1 MKKKTNRR
9 DIDGVLLLDKPLEIS
24 SSRAAL
30 IIKGIY
36 KANKAGHTGSLDLL
50 ASGLLP
56 ICLGQAT
63 KFSQVLLDADK
74 RYFAVAKLGERTET
88 CDSEGE
94 VIQQADATVVTLEQI
109 NAVLAKFMGAQTQI
123 PSMYSALKHNGQPLY
138 KLARQGIEV
147 ERKPRDIVIH
157 ELINLGYDAV
167 TQELTL
173 EVASSKGTYIRNLV
187 DDIGVELGCFAYVKQ
202 LRRLG
207 TGPFQLNDSVT
218 IEQLDKLQEADESID
233 ALLLPV
239 DSLLQHLQV
248 IELNAEQA
256 GLLKNGIKQVGFEQL
271 FAAADP
277 QQLFRAYFQ
286 KQFLGVVEFNEEGLL
301 KAKRLLATG

>member
-1 MKKKTNRR
+1 MKKKINRR

-30 IIKGIY
+30 IIKGIF
-36 KANKAGHTGSLDLL
+36 KANKAGHTGSLDVL

-56 ICLGQAT
+56 VCLGQAT

-74 RYFAVAKLGERTET
+74 RYYTVAKLGERTET

-94 VIQQADATVVTLEQI
+94 VIQQSDAKRITLEQI
-109 NAVLAKFMGAQTQI
+109 NTVLKKFTGAQTQI

-157 ELINLGYDAV
+157 ELINLGYDQA
-167 TQELTL
+167 TQELKL
-173 EVASSKGTYIRNLV
+173 EVACSKGTYIRNLV
-187 DDIGVELGCFAYVKQ
+187 DDIGVELGCFAYVKE

-207 TGPFQLNDSVT
+207 TGPFHLNESVT
-218 IEQLDKLQEADESID
+218 IEQLDKMQEAGESID
-233 ALLLPV
+233 ELLLPV
-239 DSLLQHLQV
+239 DSLLQHLDV
-248 IELNAEQA
+248 INLSAEQA
-256 GLLKNGIKQVGFEQL
+256 GLLKNGIKQTGFESL
-271 FAAADP
+271 RDADNP
-277 QQLFRAYFQ
+277 QQLFRAYCQ
-286 KQFLGVVEFNEEGLL
+286 EQFLGVVEFTEDGLL